1 MALPKLLVEL
11 GVFESCGVIFLQLH
25 HSKEISDRYFG
36 LIQRMLRRAIIFGLE
51 TMGRAV
57 DSLFASVEAGTQ
69 LKLIKLNPMAHSAF
83 KVALAE
89 RFPSLTAECAAP
101 PGLLFGEM
109 HYHYF
114 FAVRTIDVKMD
125 LARVEPVVVFAGEPP
140 VRLSDVLGP
149 LLPDLA
155 VHIQMS
161 HMHDSPRREH
171 FLMRGGRPPPSEYSS
186 LSPLYMRHTPV
197 VAEKATKAAANVT
210 AASARASGD
219 GGA

>member
-1 MALPKLLVEL
+1 LALPKLLVEL

-161 HMHDSPRREH
+161 HMHDSPRRST
-171 FLMRGGRPPPSEYSS
+171 F
-186 LSPLYMRHTPV
+186 
-197 VAEKATKAAANVT
+197 
-210 AASARASGD
+210 
-219 GGA
+219 

>member
-1 MALPKLLVEL
+1 
-11 GVFESCGVIFLQLH
+11 
-25 HSKEISDRYFG
+25 
-36 LIQRMLRRAIIFGLE
+36 
-51 TMGRAV
+51 
-57 DSLFASVEAGTQ
+57 
-69 LKLIKLNPMAHSAF
+69 
-83 KVALAE
+83 
-89 RFPSLTAECAAP
+89 
-101 PGLLFGEM
+101 
-109 HYHYF
+109 
-114 FAVRTIDVKMD
+114 
-125 LARVEPVVVFAGEPP
+125 VVVFAGEPP